1 MNGGILKLL
10 EKSFYKKMLSKSFPF
25 PIKVTYW
32 DGKSEIYGNG
42 TPNIEIV
49 FNEKI
54 PISDITRNA
63 SLALGEAY
71 MDKKIEINGSLQ
83 KLIFGAYESADSF
96 MRSSKFRK
104 FMPHQKH
111 TEEQSEKDVQSH
123 YDIGNDFY
131 RLWLDP
137 TMTYSCAY
145 FKKGNKD
152 DLEKAQ
158 IDKIKH
164 ILEKL
169 NPEKGKT
176 LLDIGCGWG
185 TLMLTA
191 AKEYGLKVTG
201 VTLSEEQYKL
211 VQKKIYD
218 ENLQDV
224 AEVKLEDYREL
235 GNEQWDYITSVGMFE
250 HVGKE
255 NLGQYFADVAK
266 YLKKDG
272 VALIHGITRQQGG
285 ASNAWIDRYI
295 FPGGYI
301 PGLEENVHHIVAS
314 GLQIDDMEMLRRHYQ
329 RTLEIWDNNFNKQR
343 DVIEK
348 KMGERFTRMWDLY
361 LQACAAS
368 FESGNIDVVQY
379 LLTKGASGKNL
390 PMTRD
395 YMLGQ

>member
-1 MNGGILKLL
+1 MEEITLL
-10 EKSFYKKMLSKSFPF
+10 EKTFYKMMLSKSFPF
-25 PIKVTYW
+25 PVKVTYW
-32 DGKSEIYGNG
+32 DGKSEVYGNG
-42 TPNIEIV
+42 TPEIEIV

-54 PISDITRNA
+54 PMGDITRNA

-71 MDKKIEINGSLQ
+71 MDKKIEIHGSIQ
-83 KLIFGAYESADSF
+83 KLIDGAYESADSF
-96 MRSSKFRK
+96 MRSSKFLK
-104 FMPHQKH
+104 LLPKTKH
-111 TEEQSEKDVQSH
+111 TEKQSEEDVQSH

-131 RLWLDP
+131 EQWLDP
-137 TMTYSCAY
+137 TLTYSCAY
-145 FKKGNKD
+145 FTDDNKD
-152 DLEKAQ
+152 DLEQAQ
-158 IDKIKH
+158 IAKVHH
-164 ILEKL
+164 ILNKL
-169 NPEKGKT
+169 HPQKGQT

-191 AKEYGLKVTG
+191 AKEYSLKVTG

-235 GNEQWDYITSVGMFE
+235 GDQQWDYVTSVGMFE
-250 HVGKE
+250 HVGSE
-255 NLGQYFADVAK
+255 NLGEYFNDVAK
-266 YLKKDG
+266 YLKTDG

-285 ASNAWIDRYI
+285 ATNAWINKYI

-301 PGLEENVHHIVAS
+301 PGLVEIISRIEEAH
-314 GLQIDDMEMLRRHYQ
+314 LQISDVEMLRRHYQ
-329 RTLEIWDNNFNKQR
+329 RTLEIWDKNFNNAR
-343 DVIEK
+343 PEIEK
-348 KMGERFTRMWDLY
+348 KMGERFCRMWDMY

-379 LLTKGASGKNL
+379 LLTKGPSGKNL

-395 YMLGQ
+395 YMLNNK

>member
-1 MNGGILKLL
+1 ML
-10 EKSFYKKMLSKSFPF
+10 EKTFYKKMLSKSFPF
-25 PIKVTYW
+25 PVKVTYW
-32 DGKSEIYGNG
+32 DGKSEVYGNG
-42 TPNIEIV
+42 KPEVEIT

-54 PISDITRNA
+54 PISDVTKNA

-71 MDKKIEINGSLQ
+71 MDKKIEIKGSIQ
-83 KLIFGAYESADSF
+83 KLICGAYESADSL

-104 FMPHQKH
+104 FLPKQKH
-111 TEEQSEKDVQSH
+111 NEKQSEKDVQSH

-131 RLWLDP
+131 KLWLDP
-137 TMTYSCAY
+137 TLTYSCAY
-145 FKKGNKD
+145 FEDGNKD

-158 IDKIKH
+158 EDKIHH
-164 ILEKL
+164 ILDKL
-169 NPEKGKT
+169 HPQKGKT

-218 ENLQDV
+218 QNLQDV
-224 AEVKLEDYREL
+224 AEIKLEDYREI
-235 GNEQWDYITSVGMFE
+235 GDKQWDYVTSVGMFE

-255 NLGQYFADVAK
+255 NLEGYFSDVSK
-266 YLKKDG
+266 YLKQDG
-272 VALIHGITRQQGG
+272 TALIHGITRQQGG
-285 ASNAWIDRYI
+285 AVNAWINKYI

-301 PGLEENVHHIVAS
+301 PGLQEQIGHITDN
-314 GLQIDDMEMLRRHYQ
+314 GLQVDDVEMLRRHYQ
-329 RTLEIWDNNFNKQR
+329 RTLEIWDKNFNNSRKEIQN
-343 DVIEK
+343 

-379 LLTKGASGKNL
+379 LITKGPSGTNL
-390 PMTRD
+390 PMTRQ
-395 YMLGQ
+395 YMMK

>member
-1 MNGGILKLL
+1 ML
-10 EKSFYKKMLSKSFPF
+10 EKTFYKMMLSKSFPF
-25 PIKVTYW
+25 PVKVTFW

-42 TPNIEIV
+42 TPNIEII
-49 FNEKI
+49 FNDKI
-54 PISDITRNA
+54 PVKEITRNA

-71 MDKKIEINGSLQ
+71 MDKKIEIKGSLQ
-83 KLIFGAYESADSF
+83 KLIFGAYESSDSF
-96 MRSSKFRK
+96 LRSSKFRR
-104 FMPHQKH
+104 FLPEQKH
-111 TEEQSEKDVQSH
+111 TEKQSEKDVQSH

-131 RLWLDP
+131 ELWLDP
-137 TMTYSCAY
+137 TLTYSCAY
-145 FKKGNKD
+145 FDKGNQD

-158 IDKIKH
+158 LDKINH
-164 ILEKL
+164 ILDKL
-169 NPEKGKT
+169 HPEKGKT

-185 TLMLTA
+185 TLMLIA
-191 AKEYGLKVTG
+191 AKKYGLKVTG

-218 ENLQDV
+218 QNLQDV

-235 GNEQWDYITSVGMFE
+235 GNQQWDYITSVGMFE

-255 NLGQYFADVAK
+255 NLGQYFSDVAK

-272 VALIHGITRQQGG
+272 IALIHGITRQQGG
-285 ASNAWIDRYI
+285 ASNAWLDKYI

-301 PGLEENVHHIVAS
+301 PGLAENIDHIVKS
-314 GLQIDDMEMLRRHYQ
+314 GMQIDDMEMLRRHYQ
-329 RTLEIWDNNFNKQR
+329 RTIEIWDGNFNKQR
-343 DVIEK
+343 ETIER

-379 LLTKGASGKNL
+379 LLTKGPSGKNL

-395 YMLGQ
+395 YMIAK